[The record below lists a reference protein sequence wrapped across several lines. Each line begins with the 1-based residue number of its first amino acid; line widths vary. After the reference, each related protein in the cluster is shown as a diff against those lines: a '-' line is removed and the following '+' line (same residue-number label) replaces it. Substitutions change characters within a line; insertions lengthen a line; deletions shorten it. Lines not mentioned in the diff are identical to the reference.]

1 MEEKNLTPR
10 EIVSEL
16 DRFIIGQDKA
26 KKAVAIALRNRW
38 RRRQVDASLRDEIV
52 PKNIIMIGS
61 TGVGKTEIARRLA
74 KLAQAPFIK
83 VEASKF
89 TEVGYVGKDV
99 ESMIR
104 ELTELSV
111 KMVREEESQRVKV
124 RAQEHAEERLLD
136 LLLPGSES
144 EAAPEPEVGGA
155 EVAAKAE
162 EKRRATRERLRAMLR
177 KGALD
182 DRFVELQGGPG
193 RPQGPIEIVAATSI
207 EEMSANLRDMMSNIM
222 PSGPKR
228 KKMKVPKALEYLA
241 GEEAAKLIEM
251 ETVTKRAVERVEQNG
266 IVFLDEIDKVVS
278 PRGGDRSH
286 GPDVS
291 REGVQRDILPIIEG
305 STVVTKY
312 GAVKTDHILFIASG
326 AFHVSKPS
334 DMIPELQGRFP
345 IRVELHSLGKDDFFR
360 ILTEPDNSLV
370 KQYEAMM
377 STEGITIKFDEDSL
391 KEISGIA
398 AEVNSQL
405 EDIGARRLH
414 TVMEKLLEE
423 LSFTAPERKA
433 GRVKI
438 DRKYVRK
445 NLEEI
450 VKDRDL
456 SRYIL

>member
-1 MEEKNLTPR
+1 MCCY
-10 EIVSEL
+10 
-16 DRFIIGQDKA
+16 G
-26 KKAVAIALRNRW
+26 
-38 RRRQVDASLRDEIV
+38 
-52 PKNIIMIGS
+52 
-61 TGVGKTEIARRLA
+61 
-74 KLAQAPFIK
+74 
-83 VEASKF
+83 
-89 TEVGYVGKDV
+89 
-99 ESMIR
+99 
-104 ELTELSV
+104 
-111 KMVREEESQRVKV
+111 
-124 RAQEHAEERLLD
+124 AET
-136 LLLPGSES
+136 
-144 EAAPEPEVGGA
+144 APEVGDA
-155 EVAAKAE
+155 ETAAKAE
-162 EKRRATRERLRAMLR
+162 ERRRATRERLRAMLR
-177 KGALD
+177 KGGLD
-182 DRFVELQGGPG
+182 ERFVELQGGPR

-228 KKMKVPKALEYLA
+228 KKMKVQKALEYLA
-241 GEEAAKLIEM
+241 EEEAAKLIDM

-266 IVFLDEIDKVVS
+266 IVFLDEIDKVAS
-278 PRGGDRSH
+278 KRGGDMGH

-312 GAVKTDHILFIASG
+312 GVVRTDHILFIASG
-326 AFHVSKPS
+326 AFHASKPS
-334 DMIPELQGRFP
+334 DLIPELQGRFP

-370 KQYEAMM
+370 KQYKAMM
-377 STEGITIKFDEDSL
+377 STEGIAIEFDGDSL
-391 KEISGIA
+391 KEISDIA

-433 GRVKI
+433 RRVKI
-438 DRKYVRK
+438 DRGYVRK